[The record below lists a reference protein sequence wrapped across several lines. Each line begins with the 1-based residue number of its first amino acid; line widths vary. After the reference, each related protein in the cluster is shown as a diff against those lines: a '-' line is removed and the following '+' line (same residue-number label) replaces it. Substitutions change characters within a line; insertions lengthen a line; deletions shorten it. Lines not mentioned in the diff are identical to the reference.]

1 MLTLYSKANCPN
13 CVQAKNI
20 LDSKG
25 IEYSVVHVDTDAKGS
40 KFLQEEGHRSVPQI
54 YEGSDL
60 FAVNGHFGLL
70 RMLREGKLN
79 K

>member
-20 LDSKG
+20 LESKG
-25 IEYSVVHVDTDAKGS
+25 IEYATVYVDVDAEGS

-54 YEGSDL
+54 YEGRKL
-60 FAVNGHFGLL
+60 FAINGHFGLL
-70 RMLREGKLN
+70 RMLREGKLS